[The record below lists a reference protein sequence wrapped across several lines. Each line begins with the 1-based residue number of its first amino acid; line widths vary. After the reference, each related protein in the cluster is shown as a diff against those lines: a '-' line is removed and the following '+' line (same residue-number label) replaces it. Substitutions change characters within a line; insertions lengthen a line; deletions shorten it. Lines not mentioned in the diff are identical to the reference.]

1 MASYINHLESA
12 GARTVPLIFDG
23 DLKQELAKL
32 DHLNGVFYCGG
43 GADGPYDVFG
53 KAVFD
58 KAKQMNDAGQY
69 FPVWGTCL
77 GFENLAMFASDE
89 PSTVLEGGFEADDE
103 NYKLHFLVDPAK
115 TKIYSRLG
123 SAALIYQ
130 D

>member
-1 MASYINHLESA
+1 M
-12 GARTVPLIFDG
+12 
-23 DLKQELAKL
+23 
-32 DHLNGVFYCGG
+32 FYCGG

-58 KAKQMNDAGQY
+58 KAKSMNDAGQY